1 MAWRDEMNALDSDVA
16 AGRITAEEY
25 RTKRDELLAGSGS
38 GAAGGPNPFP
48 PPFRWGAQ
56 ATDGPRDPDVA
67 DRTQVVHP
75 GPAPDADRTQVVRPG
90 SAAPGS
96 DRTQVVRPDAD
107 RTQVVRPGAPLPAQ
121 EHFPGSPP
129 WQATQPAAGPP
140 LPLRPGGTTPP
151 WNTDFTPR
159 QGPDSFGDFG
169 AQPKLARWVAP
180 AVAVVVAIVVI
191 GSITLFVRRGDGS
204 DTAGGAAT
212 TTSAAAGTSGSSG
225 AAPRT
230 PKQPVTPGR
239 ILSGLDGKSDL
250 NQSGNTTVTQAATL
264 SQFSLD
270 EAALLATCG
279 ATAGT
284 VDVLYGASWYTRTHA
299 FSCKSA
305 AAASSTAAALLQKQA
320 GQGFVDGSTVGS
332 VRVVTLDTATDVPTA
347 PFDQRAFY
355 VSGTSVVRVE
365 VRGTTRA
372 DATRG
377 LTAVL
382 GAAMD
387 NLPTS

>member
-25 RTKRDELLAGSGS
+25 RTKRDELLASSGS
-38 GAAGGPNPFP
+38 GAAGGANPFP
-48 PPFRWGAQ
+48 PPFRWGAE
-56 ATDGPRDPDVA
+56 ATGGLQDPGVA
-67 DRTQVVHP
+67 DRTQVVRRGSNP
-75 GPAPDADRTQVVRPG
+75 EADRTQVVRRG
-90 SAAPGS
+90 SNPEA

-121 EHFPGSPP
+121 EFSPGSPP
-129 WQATQPAAGPP
+129 WQATQAPAGPP
-140 LPLRPGGTTPP
+140 PPSRPGGTTPP

-159 QGPDSFGDFG
+159 QGPDSFGDFR
-169 AQPKLARWVAP
+169 AQPQRGRWIAPVVAL
-180 AVAVVVAIVVI
+180 VVAIVVI
-191 GSITLFVRRGDGS
+191 GAITFFAQRGDGS
-204 DTAGGAAT
+204 AGGAAT
-212 TTSAAAGTSGSSG
+212 TTSAAVGTSGSSS

-230 PKQPVTPGR
+230 SKEPVTPGR
-239 ILSGLDGKSDL
+239 ILSGLDGRSDTT
-250 NQSGNTTVTQAATL
+250 NSGNTTVTQAAGL

-284 VDVLYGASWYTRTHA
+284 VDVLYGVSWYTRTHA
-299 FSCKSA
+299 FTCKSA
-305 AAASSTAAALLQKQA
+305 AAASSTAAALLQKQV
-320 GQGFVDGSTVGS
+320 GYGFVESSTVGS
-332 VRVVTLDTATDVPTA
+332 VRVTTLDTATEVPAA

-372 DATRG
+372 DANRG

-382 GAAMD
+382 GAALD
-387 NLPTS
+387 NLPSS